1 MASFFHQLKV
11 LLWKNWLSAYRQPV
25 WSVVLIVWPVVIFII
40 LAITRPKFPPVNV
53 SNCYLAP
60 RSLQS
65 AGIIP
70 FLETFLCDKDTSCKN
85 TSYSQDPYT
94 PRSASSFRIQKRSID
109 TGGPGLTDLWINNST
124 SSQINSANLE
134 LYIDGINDWKML
146 IDDLS
151 TGDIKGVLCFF
162 VNANLTLNIS
172 NADLIFTSFCTSNQT
187 LSDFIASQL
196 LLQIKDPT
204 TILTTIKNFST
215 QLKTVQNNTALWNFL
230 LNIPEYIR
238 NPESLSS
245 NIDLNLNISSDI
257 LGTFNIQSCLKYIFR
272 IEKQVQSGSINTTLL
287 GIMQTIADQNL
298 NELENCISM
307 TKWLQ
312 CENGTSQCG
321 PEVTQAFEISYWL
334 VTSLSNGTNSN
345 FCTFNRTNVTCENPI
360 SFQQLLQSANLLFTN
375 MSSDPA
381 NFLRVIQTTWVIL
394 KQNQVGELVLENLQ
408 QEIATKY
415 PEDLALQKVITGLV
429 KVLLNTTDFLI
440 TDASSLNSQFLDTSL
455 AELQTLLEELNL
467 NLTSEGLQGDFTNAT
482 QVLSVFLKSIAQ
494 EIQYLNTQIGFL
506 SPYNVSNQD
515 LTELQ
520 FLIQNWI
527 STYSGSA
534 NLSDTTFIKIW
545 ALFNQPQ
552 FSQILQTFFN
562 LTYNNSTVSN
572 SLITDAFNI
581 INQIIHLSNSS
592 DLTEAYLKQIM
603 HFLISDFTLM
613 NNILNLNSYFSSS
626 SLMDFLQS
634 DAITNFVLDYF
645 SPSNLQN
652 LGSNAS
658 SITSSLFKLLSSFI
672 SSKDQEIFQNV
683 ENATVSL
690 LESVIIC
697 QQEISNCTQSILGF
711 QQVMVKF
718 MLFFTSQSNS
728 TAQKELTKGL
738 LQFQNFSSAEK
749 SVINK
754 MLSLLVYFQEPSNYI
769 PISTSNISMQI
780 LDAVSLIANMTL
792 TSDQSVLT
800 NLTQIEEI
808 IQIFN
813 STLEVLRSVEFAN
826 VMTSS
831 ECYSGGTDPLQ
842 CTLKLI
848 SGVLDLLQFLPLTQ
862 PQNNAIFVATSIAKT
877 MLGELEGVS
886 NIYQQLS
893 YVYGSTQL
901 ALQNIQNNS
910 TLLEIKNILT
920 STVQVLEQIQLILNS
935 TTQESG
941 KIIGNLLELLQS
953 TNLNSTIPF
962 LSLNQTSQELNNM
975 KTQLQIFKWYI
986 IYVKNATEN
995 LSNSVNIYPF
1005 VTLTELILSNFIS
1018 SNPSLLS
1025 VTNEIQNVVNVLEQ
1039 FHIVPSLQTLAN
1051 GILKNDTQNLE
1062 QFLNNIVSVL
1072 QIILQEES
1080 VNGTNGPPGSTFFIE
1095 AVQNY
1100 TNFIFHLLQ
1109 TYDNESL
1116 GDSSSAL
1123 SYIEKNIQA
1132 LQSVVNDSNLLAI
1145 FNNETFQS
1153 IFIISKEIMLLVN
1166 NVNNAENLGNVS
1178 NESIDNIYKMLQQLW
1193 KTSSVLNS
1201 TSFEEEL
1208 KNILHLSMECL
1219 LNTTTSGINWNCSA
1233 TEIINAVQ
1241 VLLNDS
1247 GCQFSLALPE
1257 SMAWSSILES
1267 GIMSAIHESITGCTI
1282 EDNSVKEELVCL
1294 PESLGLVI
1302 TFISRMN
1309 SVFGFNITWVQEIE
1323 TSFALFSKEFE
1334 GNNITCT
1341 ALDRHILDII
1351 NEISETEANSLK
1363 YLISTIYN
1371 QSTNGQNLLQYSDYW
1386 NEIIQL
1392 YLSTQGQTL
1401 SNDTIFNIFNYTI
1414 FQLIN
1419 IPQDST
1425 KPWLVVSAVLETL
1438 SNLSTSLGTSE
1449 KTKDLILILNSVNTL
1464 GGLTEKVLNFIRLLP
1479 NDYLSNALNGNMS
1492 AFLNPIVQWLSAQN
1506 ATDMEGCESSLQ
1518 SLLMSFEHMNLTV
1531 LAIDDGLVANM
1542 STLACNFI
1550 FNNDFKTDWMEYLK
1564 IITAVILS
1572 KESAAYPNASK
1583 YLEMAQKTID
1593 SIKTFVSVTSVENFA
1608 SFIRS
1613 LTEVFKEPN
1622 STNNW
1627 AAYQAVHDFITSLQS
1642 LINET
1647 LNSGTNES
1655 IKVENLTIQ
1664 AFGTVSTF
1672 LNGLNITAYNKI
1684 FSLASEIVQIS
1695 FNSNDT
1701 SSVNNLVQRTLNQIL
1716 TYLQQNGLEQYLIQT
1731 LQSHI
1736 SSLNFENPDVL
1747 NILQNFLNIVSKHI
1761 NGTASEA
1768 EFSDINIFVNMINAI
1783 AYQVNQ
1789 TTFQGLLSENSQNIT
1804 EYIAALVTAV
1814 ENVLQQSNISLAWVP
1829 SQNETGQMFN
1839 DLETL
1844 INSWIT
1850 KQDIDT
1856 DLFFNNSTTLVK
1868 ILYNLYAM
1876 EDKGLLYKILNSTNN
1891 IVNVS
1896 FVLDVLEHFYDFTH
1910 LNSTNNP
1917 SAAKELYLKQLVN
1930 FISGSQLSK
1939 LLSELNFL
1947 FNMTQNA
1954 TFLPANNFKDV
1965 ALELLQLV
1973 NSSSYL
1979 YNISDQSNLIAALF
1993 NNLTVYIP
2001 QKDQESF
2008 KNITSAL
2015 ITVFEILQKNSQDAD
2030 TYIKGVSVF
2039 QNLIVDVVH
2048 TITSMEMH
2056 GLEESFYNRS
2066 RLQLEMLEDSEIS
2079 LINNL
2084 FLVIWN
2090 MQQNSYNFSASF
2102 TDVYEQVLFA
2112 SELIMN
2118 ITENVN
2124 VTHSDVGSDME
2135 LVKNSLEPMKMILQA
2150 TSNMT
2155 ESLLQII
2162 GIQQSFFCLNQTEDG
2177 NFLCAFNLTY
2187 QLLNLLQN
2195 LQLPD
2200 PLPEKIAEMSS
2211 LADYWMTELNITD
2224 DGYQQMASF
2233 YELTKSFLQNDPAL
2247 QTLFTTL
2254 ANISQTLQDIGN
2266 YNFTSSFS
2274 IEQSIMMI
2282 SKLLQSY
2289 GNINSS
2295 NITFNINIDQLEKA
2309 QAQLDIVQWYVTF
2322 IGNQTGSSI
2331 TSEHEMYAMHKLTE
2345 IILSNILPTIK
2356 TWLTFWKNPHDI
2368 VEILTT
2374 VSQSTKEVDTLLQLL
2389 TSVFTANQT
2398 GPLNKMKIWAELI
2411 EIVSNMKTQLDLNTS
2426 VMPELTTIW
2435 DIVDGILAGK
2445 WNMTYIDDL
2454 ANVLQS
2460 ALLSQ
2465 NISKEQDL
2473 LKVYEVIISVLNL
2486 THSSGNMNFS
2496 QLLQFNL
2503 ESFSTMDCLGMFET
2517 LTAIFQLTQNYTPS
2531 TLMPFFNLILNSSI
2545 EVCDI
2550 LQWNNSQDDWNKL
2563 LQISRHIINLVSPF
2577 ASESESKYLIV
2588 AENLISLATELIAE
2602 PSQNTIVTIMKIVPT
2617 ISELFGNTANITGW
2631 TENANLQNVLYMLLD
2646 LAWSFSS
2653 PKDVILL
2660 KVENLI
2666 LEAIQP
2672 LQDMLTAE
2680 NDTLCNKML
2689 IFSLEAVKQ
2698 YINTI
2703 QNTSLENNFYIPFL
2717 KQMWQLFEESGLKD
2731 LINYK
2736 FNQPTLENNSMTS
2749 SYPTI
2754 EGRALQILFNV
2765 TDLIISETS
2774 LSPPYITTNTTMT
2787 ILQTV
2792 LEDVLIAFLP
2802 QSENITNALE
2812 DSLQTVLN
2820 VTRMVLDV
2828 LSQNNISQLDI
2839 LVNTLTNMTFGT
2851 NLSNDTA
2858 ELIQLFSIINK
2869 TGLIPQIA
2877 NTIET
2882 IFTSDNVELGKLF
2895 LNALNMFN
2903 KLNQLN
2909 DTSTIQELSSIFN
2922 TYLPNS
2928 LEAGNEAQ
2936 MSFNTILNLLVYL
2949 NRLSEQQ
2956 PEDIANTITD
2966 ILPFFLSPEL
2976 QNLTND
2982 AVNQTSD
2989 LLSIISNYMPL
3000 TEQDIFQQIANT
3012 TLLIIESVQLCRSM
3026 PENCTGIVEGFQNFM
3041 LDVAQLQTVIQNE
3054 GLGGQFANLSLT
3066 QFETYGRLQKT
3077 LINDLFLLLSFAQ
3090 GNNSSE
3096 TMSGIY
3102 EEALGVIN
3110 LIFNRTK
3117 DELDIITPTALQSI
3131 MEVLKST
3138 NITEFLLQ
3146 IDNLLNATLCINTAD
3161 ADPLLCSLD
3170 LTNQLTQ
3177 LFQLLPLTQSM
3188 HDTLSII
3195 SSLAEQ
3201 WIGTINVNLPIYQQL
3216 IYLQNVTIYTFQY
3229 QPVLHAINSSVL
3241 NIIRILQEAGIS
3253 LNFNMSGTASAIN
3266 LLSELL
3272 QASDF
3277 DASRYNLSFVSIHNI
3292 SELLEKIRLQLNV
3305 VHGLLLQVKNH
3316 TESMSTTPGSYAMDT
3331 ITQWILDNFKQI
3343 GQLIENSQSVIESF
3357 NNSLTLSDLMQSLN
3371 EIRQKEQLQLLIQQ
3385 FGSAL
3390 QNISNSAFISNSFL
3404 NETLAT
3410 SKWAPILEFLV
3421 KVTNKS
3427 ISEISLSPPYITT
3440 NATIKILLNVL
3451 EDILITLQPQSENI
3465 TNALEDPLQT
3475 VINVTRVLVDIFSQ
3489 NKINML
3495 VSSLTNM
3502 TFGLN
3507 LSNDTAKLLQLFSII
3522 NQTGLVPQIANT
3534 MQTLFT
3540 SDNVELGKLFINALD
3555 MFNKLNQLNDTST
3568 IQELSSIFNTYLP
3581 ISLESGNQ
3589 TQMSINTIL
3598 NLLVYFNR
3606 LSEQQPA
3613 DIANTIMDILPF
3625 FVSTELQNLTK
3636 DVVNQTSD
3644 LLALIL
3650 KYMPPTEQDIFQQ
3663 IANTTLLIIESAQ
3676 LCRSTPENCTDIVE
3690 GFQNFMLDVAQLQTV
3705 IENNGFEGQSGN
3717 ISFAQFETYGSLQ
3730 KILINN
3736 LFLLL
3741 SYTQSNVSEN
3751 LLGVY
3756 EEALGVINL
3765 ILNSTTDELNT
3776 ITPTSLQS
3784 IMEVLKSTNITEF
3797 LLQIDN
3803 LLNATLCINKADA
3816 DPVLCSL
3823 DLTNQLT
3830 QLFQLLPLTQSMHD
3844 TVSIISTVA
3853 EQWIGAIN
3861 VTLPTYQQL
3870 IHLYNITIV
3879 TFQYQPILQAI
3890 NSSIINIIQLLQEDR
3905 VVVNDANMN
3914 VTDTVVNLLSEIL
3927 QTTGFDPTMYNL
3939 VHESTYNI
3947 SGLLDNIRL
3956 QLDVVQWLLLQ
3967 NITQTAGMDTTQG
3980 YYTMNAI
3987 TLWITNNYQTIDD
4000 IMKNFIST
4008 VGSLNNTFSLTDLVH
4023 LFNATVQNKQLQLF
4037 IQEVELALQTS
4048 SEFTLFENLL
4058 NNENIQKDAELALQL
4073 VQEISQINSVNIYA
4087 SINKVIPILQG
4098 LMEIELGY
4106 LYQFHNNVT
4115 VAKVFSIVQE
4125 GMSIL
4130 YNIQVKGSI
4139 DKDMVFRIYNFTYLL
4154 VQDELNWIPFQNI
4167 SAMEVEL
4174 LDVWYLAMRPFLGGN
4189 GSQEYIGNCTAED
4202 VLNILVQTI
4211 FKNATG
4217 SESMVEAN
4225 CLWQFVYNSSDT
4237 SIRSNQTL
4245 NEIIY
4250 LALQSSPIFH
4260 NICSEDS
4267 LHPLAEEMACL
4278 LQLMELSVGIL
4289 AGLNNASGLHIP
4301 IIQSLNESLNFICED
4316 MPEHNTTFQPQI
4328 YLVKLLDQ
4336 LFLNQSS
4343 PIHFFIQFLVDNSEI
4358 NIQTSDFQ
4366 LNWGNI
4372 TKTLNVLAIIN
4383 GQVDSRIY
4391 DLIELIVNVTHLP
4404 YFIESWDI
4412 LDSFL
4417 SMNWTADEVSNSV
4430 SILEKLRRA
4439 IVLINS
4445 GVEAKSIQIY
4455 HAVVSLLKTPGFLGS
4470 PPAIECETALGAI
4483 FRFSDSIWVA
4493 FDSNHSSLQEELLS
4507 NISSLACNLQNT
4519 QTSTRMDEL
4528 AKIKNILPYLV
4539 NFLPDVVP
4547 NFFSATE
4554 TIISFLGIAFS
4565 EDSQETI
4572 LMSAF
4577 ELLIAELRLFNT
4589 TVIADSLEAI
4599 PLQSIYYLI
4608 NNITTN
4614 FAGNITTQQMA
4625 IAEDVFIVL
4634 SEALNA
4640 SSSYTQ
4646 VLSSVSK
4653 LVALLPSSFLT
4664 ISNTSQNLLTLTEE
4678 IMFIVQNDEAF
4689 QTPNNTI
4696 LTCVKNL
4703 TQHFSNSTSGNL
4715 DEVMQ
4720 TIQDLFTQSNVSA
4733 NTSMI
4738 PELLKLKINQ
4748 LQNLT
4753 TVMCGFSGSQS
4764 CLLAC
4769 QYNTLL
4775 QYTLNLVETEIQSV
4789 ATAASTVSSL
4799 NITTILGRVGEILQT
4814 VLTSVLSSLISIP
4827 DIPNF
4832 NLTDITE
4839 TFNMTS
4845 TNTSTTSQATLGNL
4859 FDNSSQVVDQLTQ
4872 VVNLSKT
4879 SAEALMNVEIPEN
4892 VTEVLS
4898 WITTL
4903 QECYSNYSIVDETLQ
4918 EFCNLAPDKKYQMA
4932 IIFLQHVDVFK
4943 LFYRLLVP
4951 TTLQTQMAQLLNL
4964 LDNLIKQIDT
4974 YMINIPSEQEMTQ
4987 LLSILNI
4994 LYPATNTTT
5003 TTSAKT
5009 VSSRSENDIFL
5020 MTRSTQTTSFQSIL
5034 KYLCNKNYQYL
5045 TLALNS
5051 LIPTVVKSKQATA
5064 KDITSTYGIPG
5075 GDSFC
5080 LELFSNLVN
5089 STSGAAYWI
5098 ILKPMVYGQILYT
5111 PDTEETKTIMN
5122 KTKNILLEVQ
5132 GYKENITSY
5141 YNQIQELVNNWPLLS
5156 KAQPLI
5162 KTLQTIIDNSFVS
5175 AILQETLNINSTE
5188 LSSKLNATVN
5198 FINFANVNMPR
5209 IAIFGNIAGVLSSLL
5224 SCVVYDRVHPMSSV
5238 NEMLVKAQSLQETNE
5253 LFAAVTFDLP
5263 SGTSRK
5269 KRAAFG
5275 TSTLPK
5281 QIKYS
5286 ISMRSLLSQDTSS
5299 IRDSSWIPG
5308 PHNSINLYSR
5318 GFVYLQE
5325 NIERAIV
5332 EMQTNKSLDDVA
5344 AQYQPMPYPCY
5355 SKDNFLYSMS
5365 FSLPIGLMITWVL
5378 FIASFV
5384 KKLVHEKEMRLH
5396 EYMKMMGVNSCSHFF
5411 AWLIESLIFLILTV
5425 IILVLILKYG
5435 KILPNSNGFIL
5446 FLFFLDYS
5454 LTVIAM
5460 SYLISVFFHNTNVAA
5475 LSGSLIYIIAFFPYI
5490 AVASH
5495 GNSISFAGKSLL
5507 SLFSPT
5513 ALSYGTQ
5520 YIVYYEQQNIGIQWN
5535 NMYESP
5541 MINDTFNC
5549 GWICWMMLIDSC
5561 IYLIV
5566 GAYIRT
5572 VFPGKYGT
5580 SAPWYFPFL
5589 PSYWLNSC
5597 GLSMVCAKKQSGLR
5611 LTNMMS
5617 KVESKKNDL
5626 DLSPNNEPEPTD
5638 LNIGVSLHGLT
5649 KTYKSKVAVQ
5659 DLNLTFYESHITALL
5674 GHNGA
5679 GKTTTLSMLT
5689 GLFSATSGT
5698 IYVYGDDI
5706 RTKMDRARRNMGVCM
5721 QYDVLFDHLTTKEHL
5736 LLYGSIKAPQWKK
5749 RQLHEE
5755 VKRILKDTD
5764 LYNHRHKPVK
5774 ALSGGMRRKLSI
5786 SIALIGGS
5794 KVVILDEPT
5803 TGVDPCSRRAIW
5815 EVISKNKIDKT
5826 IILSTHHLDEAEI
5839 LSDRIAFLERG
5850 GLRCVGSPLFL
5861 KEKFGTGYHLT
5872 LTKKFAS
5879 REDEKSCN
5887 TERVTALIQS
5897 HIPEANL
5904 KEDVGGELVYTLPR
5918 FSADISEAYLSLLRA
5933 LDSSLS
5939 DLHIGCY
5946 GISDTTI
5953 EEVFLKLTD
5962 GVPDD
5967 EQDDTTSSNAQL
5979 VLPVTSMD
5987 TLMSLET
5994 SSSSYSFEDRDDQAL
6009 TSSPNVSGLPL
6020 IFKKCL
6026 AIFIKRFHNTRR
6038 NWKGVISQV
6047 LLPVLFVIAAMG
6059 LGSLSSSTASYPEL
6073 VLSPNLYG
6081 TTDQSV
6087 PFGLYNESTENLMS
6101 AMDSPPGIDNYCLN
6115 NNIACLNESS
6125 LGSWN
6130 STGNQSLTY
6139 GTCNCSSGFSVCA
6152 VPNAVPPHHRTYSGQ
6167 MLYNV
6172 SKHVLEDYLL
6182 TTTLEFIQKR
6192 YGAWS
6197 FGAQMSKS
6205 TLSNLITQPENRT
6218 LTTIWY
6224 NNEGPH
6230 SLPAFL
6236 NSFNNF
6242 LLRSNLPKN
6251 VSNQYG
6257 IFVSNLPLKGSVS
6270 QTSTTATLV
6279 NTLVALSVLAGYSI
6293 TTASFVTYIVKE
6305 HNTGAKRLQHIAG
6318 VGEVCYWVIHFIYDM
6333 ILYLIPVALS
6343 IAMIAAFKLPAFYND
6358 SNLGAVSVLFIL
6370 FGYAT
6375 FAWMYLIAGT
6385 FKNPGMA
6392 FIVYVGINLFIGINT
6407 IISSSVVYF
6416 LIQQTS
6422 TSDVDYLSLN
6432 NTYNALTNVFK
6443 IFPQFCFG
6451 YGLIQLSQQQVIQNQ
6466 MSLYGY
6472 NEKVNVFSM
6481 DILGWMLS
6489 AMVIQGTFCLLLR
6502 LLLNDGIIFSVKSFF
6517 KRTCL
6522 KKYQLVL
6529 KNTDEDDDVKAE
6541 RERVESGRGD
6551 EAVLELQGL
6560 SKIFYNV
6567 KKRMIAV
6574 NNMTV
6579 AIPPGECFGLLGV
6592 NGAGKTTTFKM
6603 LTGDIT
6609 PSKGNIKVRNQSGNL
6624 VDVLGFNQDWSSFGY
6639 CPQDDALDDLMTGEE
6654 HLYYYARIHGIPEKS
6669 IKSVCNRLLH
6679 KLRLVQYKDRI
6690 TANYSCGTR
6699 RKLSTALALV
6709 GRPSILLLDEPSSGM
6724 DPKTKRHLWKIISEE
6739 VKDRCAVVL
6748 TSHSMEE
6755 CEALCT
6761 RLAIMVRGKFQCIG
6775 SLQHIKNRFGR
6786 GFTVKMHLKDSSV
6799 SVETITEFMHSRF
6812 PNTYLKDHHFTM
6824 VEYHVPVSAGGVASI
6839 FDLIETNKANLHII
6853 NFSVS
6858 QTTLDEVFINFAQ
6871 SEATPDNSSISSQ
6884 DFIQSVST

>member
-1 MASFFHQLKV
+1 MFYNYLHASPLPHCHQFLHCHPPPPTVTIPPNIRRAADRKV
-11 LLWKNWLSAYRQPV
+11 LTDRIPV
-25 WSVVLIVWPVVIFII
+25 PLDHQGGGDHSTTREW
-40 LAITRPKFPPVNV
+40 IT
-53 SNCYLAP
+53 
-60 RSLQS
+60 
-65 AGIIP
+65 
-70 FLETFLCDKDTSCKN
+70 
-85 TSYSQDPYT
+85 
-94 PRSASSFRIQKRSID
+94 QKKKS
-109 TGGPGLTDLWINNST
+109 NST
-124 SSQINSANLE
+124 NVE
-134 LYIDGINDWKML
+134 LYIDAINDGKML

-187 LSDFIASQL
+187 LSDFITSQL

-215 QLKTVQNNTALWNFL
+215 QIKKVQNNTALWNFL
-230 LNIPEYIR
+230 LNIPEYFR

-272 IEKQVQSGSINTTLL
+272 IEKQG
-287 GIMQTIADQNL
+287 
-298 NELENCISM
+298 
-307 TKWLQ
+307 
-312 CENGTSQCG
+312 
-321 PEVTQAFEISYWL
+321 
-334 VTSLSNGTNSN
+334 
-345 FCTFNRTNVTCENPI
+345 TFNRTNVTCENPI

-394 KQNQVGELVLENLQ
+394 KQNQVGEMVLENLQ

-415 PEDLALQKVITGLV
+415 PQDLQKVFTGLV

-440 TDASSLNSQFLDTSL
+440 TDASSLNSQFLNTSL

-467 NLTSEGLQGDFTNAT
+467 NLTSEGLQGDFTSAT
-482 QVLSVFLKSIAQ
+482 QVFSVFLQSIAQ

-515 LTELQ
+515 LAELQ

-534 NLSDTTFIKIW
+534 NLSDTTFIKVW

-552 FSQILQTFFN
+552 FSQILQTFLN
-562 LTYNNSTVSN
+562 LTYSNSTVSN

-581 INQIIHLSNSS
+581 INQIIHLSNGS

-634 DAITNFVLDYF
+634 DSITNFVLDFF

-652 LGSNAS
+652 LGSNAT
-658 SITSSLFKLLSSFI
+658 SITSSLFKLLSSLI

-711 QQVMVKF
+711 EQVMVKF

-728 TAQKELTKGL
+728 TVQEELTKGL

-754 MLSLLVYFQEPSNYI
+754 MLSLLVYFQEPSNYT
-769 PISTSNISMQI
+769 PISTSDISMQI

-813 STLEVLRSVEFAN
+813 STLEVLRSVELAN

-831 ECYSGGTDPLQ
+831 ECYSGETDPLQ

-935 TTQESG
+935 TNQESG

-962 LSLNQTSQELNNM
+962 LILNQTSQELNNM
-975 KTQLQIFKWYI
+975 KTQLQIVKWYI
-986 IYVKNATEN
+986 IYVKNSTEN
-995 LSNSVNIYPF
+995 LSNSVNLYPF
-1005 VTLTELILSNFIS
+1005 VTLTELILNNFIS

-1025 VTNEIQNVVNVLEQ
+1025 VTNEIQYVVNVLEQ

-1072 QIILQEES
+1072 QIILQKES

-1116 GDSSSAL
+1116 DDSSSAL

-1153 IFIISKEIMLLVN
+1153 IFILSKEIMLLVN
-1166 NVNNAENLGNVS
+1166 NAENVGHVS
-1178 NESIDNIYKMLQQLW
+1178 DESIANIYKMLQQLW
-1193 KTSSVLNS
+1193 KTSSFLNS
-1201 TSFEEEL
+1201 TSFEGEL

-1257 SMAWSSILES
+1257 SMALSSILES
-1267 GIMSAIHESITGCTI
+1267 GIISAIHESITGCNI

-1309 SVFGFNITWVQEIE
+1309 SIFGFNITWVQEIE
-1323 TSFALFSKEFE
+1323 TSFALFSEEFE

-1351 NEISETEANSLK
+1351 NEISETEAKSLK

-1371 QSTNGQNLLQYSDYW
+1371 QSLNGQNLLQYSDYW

-1401 SNDTIFNIFNYTI
+1401 SNDTVFNIFNYTI

-1425 KPWLVVSAVLETL
+1425 KPWLIVSAVLETL

-1449 KTKDLILILNSVNTL
+1449 QKKDFILILNSVNTL
-1464 GGLTEKVLNFIRLLP
+1464 GGLTKRVLNFISLLP
-1479 NDYLSNALNGNMS
+1479 NDYLSNALNGNIS
-1492 AFLNPIVQWLSAQN
+1492 AFLNPIVQWVSAQN

-1531 LAIDDGLVANM
+1531 LEIDNGLVANM

-1550 FNNDFKTDWMEYLK
+1550 FNNDLKTDWMEYLK
-1564 IITAVILS
+1564 IITAVIIS
-1572 KESAAYPNASK
+1572 KESAAYPNASM

-1593 SIKTFVSVTSVENFA
+1593 SIKKFVSVTSVENFA

-1647 LNSGTNES
+1647 LNTGTNES

-1672 LNGLNITAYNKI
+1672 LNGLNITAYNEI
-1684 FSLASEIVQIS
+1684 FSLASEIVKIS

-1701 SSVNNLVQRTLNQIL
+1701 SSVANNLVQRILNQIL

-1747 NILQNFLNIVSKHI
+1747 KILQNFLNIVSKHI

-1768 EFSDINIFVNMINAI
+1768 EISDINMIVNTINAI
-1783 AYQVNQ
+1783 AYKVNQ

-1814 ENVLQQSNISLAWVP
+1814 ENVLQQSNISLGWMP
-1829 SQNETGQMFN
+1829 SQNETSQIFS

-1850 KQDIDT
+1850 KQDIDI

-1876 EDKGLLYKILNSTNN
+1876 DDKGLLYKILNSTNN

-1917 SAAKELYLKQLVN
+1917 SAAKELYLKQLIN

-1954 TFLPANNFKDV
+1954 TFLPANDFKDV
-1965 ALELLQLV
+1965 ALELLQLI

-1993 NNLTVYIP
+1993 NNLAVYIP

-2008 KNITSAL
+2008 KNITSAF

-2048 TITSMEMH
+2048 TITSMEMY
-2056 GLEESFYNRS
+2056 GLEESFSNSS
-2066 RLQLEMLEDSEIS
+2066 RLQFEMLEDSEIS

-2090 MQQNSYNFSASF
+2090 MQQNSYNFSGSF
-2102 TDVYEQVLFA
+2102 TDVYEQVLFV

-2124 VTHSDVGSDME
+2124 VTHSDTGSDME
-2135 LVKNSLEPMKMILQA
+2135 LVKNSLQPMKIILQVLA

-2162 GIQQSFFCLNQTEDG
+2162 GIQQNSFCLNQTEDG
-2177 NFLCAFNLTY
+2177 HFLCAFNLTY
-2187 QLLNLLQN
+2187 QLFNLLQN

-2224 DGYQQMASF
+2224 DGYQQIASF
-2233 YELTKSFLQNDPAL
+2233 YELTKSFLQNEPAL

-2254 ANISQTLQDIGN
+2254 ANISQTLQDKGN
-2266 YNFTSSFS
+2266 YNFTISSS
-2274 IEQSIMMI
+2274 IEQSIMII

-2331 TSEHEMYAMHKLTE
+2331 TSENEIYAMHKLTE
-2345 IILSNILPTIK
+2345 IILSNMLPTIK

-2374 VSQSTKEVDTLLQLL
+2374 VSQSTKEVDAMLQLL
-2389 TSVFTANQT
+2389 TSVFTVNQT

-2411 EIVSNMKTQLDLNTS
+2411 ELVSNMKTQLNLNTS

-2473 LKVYEVIISVLNL
+2473 LNVYEVIISVLNL

-2531 TLMPFFNLILNSSI
+2531 MLTPYFNLILNSSI

-2563 LQISRHIINLVSPF
+2563 LQISRHIINVVSQF
-2577 ASESESKYLIV
+2577 ASESENKYLIV
-2588 AENLISLATELIAE
+2588 AENMISLATELIAE

-2617 ISELFGNTANITGW
+2617 ISELLGNTANITGW

-2698 YINTI
+2698 YINRI
-2703 QNTSLENNFYIPFL
+2703 QNTSLENNFYIPFM

-2731 LINYK
+2731 LIDYK

-2774 LSPPYITTNTTMT
+2774 LSPPYITTNTTMK

-2802 QSENITNALE
+2802 QSENIRNTLE

-2820 VTRMVLDV
+2820 VTRMLLDV
-2828 LSQNNISQLDI
+2828 LSQNNISQLDM
-2839 LVNTLTNMTFGT
+2839 VVSTLTNMTFGT

-2858 ELIQLFSIINK
+2858 ELIQLFSIINQ

-2882 IFTSDNVELGKLF
+2882 IFTSDNVEVGKLF

-2903 KLNQLN
+2903 KFNQLN

-2949 NRLSEQQ
+2949 NRLSENQ
-2956 PEDIANTITD
+2956 PADIANTITD

-2976 QNLTND
+2976 QNRTND
-2982 AVNQTSD
+2982 VVNQTSD
-2989 LLSIISNYMPL
+2989 LLSLISNYMPL

-3012 TLLIIESVQLCRSM
+3012 TLLIIESVQLCRST

-3066 QFETYGRLQKT
+3066 QFETYGSLQKT

-3096 TMSGIY
+3096 IMSGIY
-3102 EEALGVIN
+3102 KEALGVIN

-3117 DELDIITPTALQSI
+3117 DELDIITPTALQNV

-3146 IDNLLNATLCINTAD
+3146 IDNLLNATLCITKAD

-3201 WIGTINVNLPIYQQL
+3201 LIGTINVNLPIYQQL

-3229 QPVLHAINSSVL
+3229 QPVLHNINTSVV

-3253 LNFNMSGTASAIN
+3253 LNFNMSGSESAIN

-3277 DASRYNLSFVSIHNI
+3277 DASRYNLSFVSTHNI

-3316 TESMSTTPGSYAMDT
+3316 TQSMGTTPGSYAMDT
-3331 ITQWILDNFKQI
+3331 ITQWILNNFKQI

-3357 NNSLTLSDLMQSLN
+3357 NNSLTLSDLIQSLN
-3371 EIRQKEQLQLLIQQ
+3371 EIRQKEQMQLLIQQ
-3385 FGSAL
+3385 FGSAF

-3440 NATIKILLNVL
+3440 NATIKLLLNVL

-3465 TNALEDPLQT
+3465 TNALEESLQT

-3495 VSSLTNM
+3495 VSSLTSM
-3502 TFGLN
+3502 TFGTN

-3522 NQTGLVPQIANT
+3522 NQTGLIPQIANT
-3534 MQTLFT
+3534 IQTLFT

-3581 ISLESGNQ
+3581 VSLESGNQ
-3589 TQMSINTIL
+3589 TQMSLNTIL

-3613 DIANTIMDILPF
+3613 DIANTIINILPF
-3625 FVSTELQNLTK
+3625 FLSTELQNLTK

-3644 LLALIL
+3644 LLGLIL

-3676 LCRSTPENCTDIVE
+3676 LCRSMPENCTGIVE

-3705 IENNGFEGQSGN
+3705 IENNGFGGQSAN
-3717 ISFAQFETYGSLQ
+3717 ISFTQFETYGSLQ
-3730 KILINN
+3730 KIQINN

-3741 SYTQSNVSEN
+3741 SYTQSNVSSEN
-3751 LLGVY
+3751 VLGVY

-3803 LLNATLCINKADA
+3803 LLNATLCITKADA
-3816 DPVLCSL
+3816 DPLLCSL
-3823 DLTNQLT
+3823 DLTSQLT

-3844 TVSIISTVA
+3844 TISIISTVA
-3853 EQWIGAIN
+3853 EQWLGAIN

-3870 IHLYNITIV
+3870 IHLYNTTIV

-3905 VVVNDANMN
+3905 VVVSDANMN

-3939 VHESTYNI
+3939 MDEYTYNI
-3947 SGLLDNIRL
+3947 SDLLDNIRL

-3967 NITQTAGMDTTQG
+3967 NITQTAGMDSTQG
-3980 YYTMNAI
+3980 YYTMHAI
-3987 TLWITNNYQTIDD
+3987 TIWITNNYQTIDN
-4000 IMKNFIST
+4000 IIKNFIST

-4023 LFNATVQNKQLQLF
+4023 LFNSTVQNKQLQLF

-4058 NNENIQKDAELALQL
+4058 NNENIQKDAELALQIM
-4073 VQEISQINSVNIYA
+4073 QEINQINPVNIYA

-4098 LMEIELGY
+4098 LKEIELGY
-4106 LYQFHNNVT
+4106 LYQFHNNAT

-4130 YNIQVKGSI
+4130 YNIQVNGSV

-4217 SESMVEAN
+4217 IESMGEAN

-4301 IIQSLNESLNFICED
+4301 IIQSLNESLSFICED
-4316 MPEHNTTFQPQI
+4316 MPEHNSTFQPQI

-4372 TKTLNVLAIIN
+4372 TKTLNVLALIN

-4417 SMNWTADEVSNSV
+4417 SMNWTVVEVSNSV

-4445 GVEAKSIQIY
+4445 GVDAKSIQIY
-4455 HAVVSLLKTPGFLGS
+4455 QAVVSLLKTPGFLGS

-4519 QTSTRMDEL
+4519 QRSTYMDDL
-4528 AKIKNILPYLV
+4528 AKITNILPYLV
-4539 NFLPDVVP
+4539 NYLPDVAP
-4547 NFFSATE
+4547 NYFSATE
-4554 TIISFLGIAFS
+4554 KIISFLGIAFS

-4589 TVIADSLEAI
+4589 TFIADSLEAI
-4599 PLQSIYYLI
+4599 PLRTIYYLI

-4634 SEALNA
+4634 SEVLNA

-4646 VLSSVSK
+4646 AISSVSK

-4664 ISNTSQNLLTLTEE
+4664 ISNASQNLLTLTEE
-4678 IMFIVQNDEAF
+4678 IMFIVQNDEAL

-4703 TQHFSNSTSGNL
+4703 TQTFSNSTSGNL

-4753 TVMCGFSGSQS
+4753 TLMCGFSGSQS

-4799 NITTILGRVGEILQT
+4799 NITTVLARVGEILQT
-4814 VLTSVLSSLISIP
+4814 VLTSVFSSLISIP
-4827 DIPNF
+4827 EIPNF
-4832 NLTDITE
+4832 NLTAITE
-4839 TFNMTS
+4839 TFNITS
-4845 TNTSTTSQATLGNL
+4845 TNTSTTNQATLGNL

-4892 VTEVLS
+4892 VTEVFS

-4903 QECYSNYSIVDETLQ
+4903 QECHSNSSIVDETLHK
-4918 EFCNLAPDKKYQMA
+4918 FCDLAPDKKYQMA

-4951 TTLQTQMAQLLNL
+4951 TSMQTQLDQLLNL

-4974 YMINIPSEQEMTQ
+4974 YMMNIPSEQEMTQ

-4994 LYPATNTTT
+4994 LYPDTNTNT

-5009 VSSRSENDIFL
+5009 ASSRSENDIFL
-5020 MTRSTQTTSFQSIL
+5020 MTRSTQTSSFQSIS

-5051 LIPTVVKSKQATA
+5051 LIPTVVKTKQATA

-5075 GDSFC
+5075 GNNFC
-5080 LELFSNLVN
+5080 SELFSNLVN

-5098 ILKPMVYGQILYT
+5098 FLKPMLYGQILYT
-5111 PDTEETKTIMN
+5111 PDTELTKTIMN

-5156 KAQPLI
+5156 KVQPLI
-5162 KTLQTIIDNSFVS
+5162 ETLQTMINNSFVS
-5175 AILQETLNINSTE
+5175 AILQEILNINSTE

-5198 FINFANVNMPR
+5198 FIDFANVNMPR
-5209 IAIFGNIAGVLSSLL
+5209 IKIFGNIAGVLSSLL
-5224 SCVVYDRVHPMSSV
+5224 SCVVYDRLQPMNSV
-5238 NEMLVKAQSLQETNE
+5238 NEMLVKAQSLQDTNE

-5263 SGTSRK
+5263 SGTGRK
-5269 KRAAFG
+5269 KRAASG

-5308 PHNSINLYSR
+5308 PHNSMNLYSQ

-5332 EMQTNKSLDDVA
+5332 EMQTNRSLDDVA

-5378 FIASFV
+5378 FIAAFV
-5384 KKLVHEKEMRLH
+5384 KKLVHEKELRLH
-5396 EYMKMMGVNSCSHFF
+5396 EYMKMMGVNSFSHFF

-5490 AVASH
+5490 AVASR

-5535 NMYESP
+5535 NIYESP

-5649 KTYKSKVAVQ
+5649 KTYNSKVAVQ

-5706 RTKMDRARRNMGVCM
+5706 RNKMDHARKNMGVCM

-5872 LTKKFAS
+5872 LTKKFS
-5879 REDEKSCN
+5879 NREDEKSCN

-5979 VLPVTSMD
+5979 VLPVASMD

-5994 SSSSYSFEDRDDQAL
+5994 SSSSFDDRDDQAL
-6009 TSSPNVSGLPL
+6009 TNSPNISGLPL

-6026 AIFIKRFHNTRR
+6026 AIFIKRLHNTRR

-6059 LGSLSSSTASYPEL
+6059 LGSLSSSSASYPEL

-6087 PFGLYNESTENLMS
+6087 PFGLYNKSTEDLVS

-6182 TTTLEFIQKR
+6182 ATTLEFVQKR

-6197 FGAQMSKS
+6197 FGAQSSKS
-6205 TLSNLITQPENRT
+6205 ALSSLITQPANMT

-6270 QTSTTATLV
+6270 QASTTATLV

-6318 VGEVCYWVIHFIYDM
+6318 VGEVCYWVIHFLYDM
-6333 ILYLIPVALS
+6333 IIYLIPVALS

-6466 MSLYGY
+6466 LSLYGY
-6472 NEKVNVFSM
+6472 KEKVNVFSM

-6489 AMVIQGTFCLLLR
+6489 AMAIQGTFCLLLR

-6529 KNTDEDDDVKAE
+6529 KNKDEDDDVKAE
-6541 RERVESGRGD
+6541 RERVESGRAD

-6560 SKIFYNV
+6560 SKIFYNL

-6603 LTGDIT
+6603 LTGDIS
-6609 PSKGNIKVRNQSGNL
+6609 PSKGNIKVRNQSGSL

-6739 VKDRCAVVL
+6739 VRDRCAVVL

-6871 SEATPDNSSISSQ
+6871 SQATPDNSSISSQ
-6884 DFIQSVST
+6884 DSIQVVSA